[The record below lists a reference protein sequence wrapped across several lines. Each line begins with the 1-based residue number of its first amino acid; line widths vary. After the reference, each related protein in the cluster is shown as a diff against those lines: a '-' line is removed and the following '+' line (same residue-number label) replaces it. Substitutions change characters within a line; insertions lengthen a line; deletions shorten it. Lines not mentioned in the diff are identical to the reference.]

1 LILQIQIGRTRER
14 GNLTVVVRVPVR
26 SLAVRSG
33 SGWASSVFRRFL
45 DHGDC
50 TTGFGLGR

>member
-1 LILQIQIGRTRER
+1 LILRIKIRRTRER
-14 GNLTVVVRVPVR
+14 GNLTVVARVPVR
-26 SLAVRSG
+26 SPAVRSG

-50 TTGFGLGR
+50 TTEFGLRR